1 MMSKKISYVILILVL
16 LFPTQRSFAQDQQ
29 PNGPVY
35 IVQPGDTLGL
45 IAFRFGVTV
54 NDLISANNITNP
66 NSITAG
72 TQLTIPGLQGITGT
86 LVTTTIPL
94 SENLRSLSLRY
105 QIPQDL
111 LSHLN
116 RITSPS
122 EIYAGANL
130 ILPQA
135 GSNKYYLPEAVL
147 SSDQTILDVA
157 ISQNSSPW
165 AVATTNMLTNTW
177 DILPGENL
185 YALNQ
190 SDNTEVSSISPLVT
204 SATISPMP
212 LTQGNTEIIRLVT
225 KQPMDLS
232 GSLDG
237 SDLHFF
243 QDAPDSYVAL
253 QGVYAIADTGLAP
266 LILKGSQGDTQLFNL
281 EQNLLL
287 QAGNFIKDP
296 PLTVDPETIDPAITG
311 PEDSKVAALT
321 KPATPTKYWTK
332 LFSHPLDGPIFQ
344 CVEAGYGDRRSYNGG
359 PYNAFHAGIDFAA
372 CASNLNI
379 YAAAPGK
386 VVYTG
391 LQVVRGNT
399 TIIDHGWGV
408 YTCYYHQ
415 SQILVKV
422 GDMVQQGQMIGQIG
436 ATGRVTGPHL
446 HFEVW
451 VNGFQ
456 VSPTAWLTNVF
467 P

>member
-1 MMSKKISYVILILVL
+1 MTSKKIALTILILFL
-16 LFPTQRSFAQDQQ
+16 LLPTQRSFAQDQ
-29 PNGPVY
+29 PNGPIY

-54 NDLISANNITNP
+54 DDLINTNNITNP
-66 NSITAG
+66 NAITAG

-105 QIPQDL
+105 QIPPNQ

-116 RITSPS
+116 RLSSPS

-130 ILPQA
+130 ILPQTGA
-135 GSNKYYLPEAVL
+135 NVKYLPKVVL
-147 SSDQTILDVA
+147 STGQSLLDIAVA
-157 ISQNSSPW
+157 QNSNPW
-165 AVATTNMLTNTW
+165 TVAATNMLSNSV

-185 YALNQ
+185 FFLDQ
-190 SDNTEVSSISPLVT
+190 SNNDTEVSTISPLVT
-204 SATISPMP
+204 SATITP
-212 LTQGNTEIIRLVT
+212 LPLAQGKTIVIRINT
-225 KQPMDLS
+225 KQPMDLT
-232 GSLDG
+232 GSLNG
-237 SDLHFF
+237 FELHFF
-243 QDAPDSYVAL
+243 QDSPNSYVAL
-253 QGVYAIADTGLAP
+253 QGINAMADAGLAP
-266 LILKGSQGDTQLFNL
+266 FVLKGSQGDTILFNL

-287 QAGNFIKDP
+287 RAGNYIQDP

-311 PEDSKVAALT
+311 PEDTKVASIT
-321 KPATPTKYWTK
+321 KPATPTKYWSK
-332 LFSHPLDGPIFQ
+332 LFSHPLDGPILD

-359 PYNAFHAGIDFAA
+359 PFNAFHTGIDFAA
-372 CASNLNI
+372 CDSNLNI

-391 LQVVRGNT
+391 LLVVRGNT
-399 TIIDHGWGV
+399 TIIDHGWGI

-415 SQILVKV
+415 SQISVKV
-422 GDMVQQGQMIGQIG
+422 GDQVQQGQLIGQIG

-446 HFEVW
+446 HFEIW
-451 VNGFQ
+451 VNGIQ
-456 VSPTAWLTNVF
+456 VSPIDWLSNVY